1 MNNSYS
7 NSENLQKLI
16 DIGIALSKEK
26 NIDKLL
32 EKILIEARKISNS
45 DGGTLY
51 LMIDD
56 NTRLSYNIMHTESK
70 NIYYGGT
77 YDPVPESI
85 YPVKLYKDGKP
96 NMHNACVVCALKAE
110 TINIEDAY
118 SDVNYDFSGTKGFD
132 SKYDYHSKS
141 FLNVPLINHKNTV
154 IGVLQLLNAQDERNN
169 IIPFSNDIVDLVESL
184 ASQASIALTN
194 QLLIEEQKKLFK
206 SFIQLVAEALE
217 KKDKTTGG
225 HCTRVPQ
232 ITMMVADAINNDNTG
247 KYLDFQFSEDEMEEL
262 YVAGWLHDFGKVST
276 PEYVMNKSTKL
287 EGLYDKIEFVKL
299 KLELL
304 KKDKE
309 LDYYKEPNKNN
320 KIKLQNDLDKINDD
334 ILFLE
339 NCNIGG
345 ETMDSRHIDRIQKIS
360 KQKITINNIEQNLLT
375 EKEVEYLSISRGT
388 LSYEDFEIMK
398 KHVVLTYELLDKLP
412 YPKHLKQVPFYAA
425 CHHEKLN
432 GEGYPNGYSGDKLP
446 LQARIIAIADV
457 FEGLTAPDRPYKEG
471 YKLSKAMNIL
481 RDMAVKNE
489 IDVDLFNLFIKQ
501 KIYLKY
507 ANSSISES
515 QIDSIDENKM
525 LI

>member
-7 NSENLQKLI
+7 NSGNLQKLI

-56 NTRLSYNIMHTESK
+56 STRLSYNIMHTESK
-70 NIYYGGT
+70 DIYYGGT
-77 YDPVPESI
+77 HDPVPDSI

-118 SDVNYDFSGTKGFD
+118 EDDNYDFSGTKGFD

-154 IGVLQLLNAQDERNN
+154 IGVLQLLNAQDDNQN
-169 IIPFSNDIVDLVESL
+169 IISFSNDIVDLVESL

-194 QLLIEEQKKLFK
+194 QLLIEEQKNLFK

-232 ITMMVADAINNDNTG
+232 ITMMVADAINNDKTE
-247 KYLDFQFSEDEMEEL
+247 KYLDFEFTEDQMEEL

-287 EGLYDKIEFVKL
+287 EGLYDKIDFIKM
-299 KLELL
+299 KLEIL
-304 KKDKE
+304 KRDKE
-309 LDYYKEPNKNN
+309 IEFYKESNEKNRDN
-320 KIKLQNDLDKINDD
+320 LDEVLNNINNDIS
-334 ILFLE
+334 FLE
-339 NCNIGG
+339 KCNIGG
-345 ETMDSRHIDRIQKIS
+345 EFMDSEHKDRIVEIS
-360 KQKITINNIEQNLLT
+360 KQKININGTEKNLLSD
-375 EKEVEYLSISRGT
+375 KEVEYLSISRGT
-388 LSYEDFEIMK
+388 LSYEDFEVMK

-412 YPKHLKQVPFYAA
+412 YPKHLEQVPFYAA

-432 GEGYPNGYSGDKLP
+432 GKGYPNGYKGDKLP

-507 ANSSISES
+507 AESSIDES
-515 QIDSIDENKM
+515 QIDFIDEENM
-525 LI
+525 LV